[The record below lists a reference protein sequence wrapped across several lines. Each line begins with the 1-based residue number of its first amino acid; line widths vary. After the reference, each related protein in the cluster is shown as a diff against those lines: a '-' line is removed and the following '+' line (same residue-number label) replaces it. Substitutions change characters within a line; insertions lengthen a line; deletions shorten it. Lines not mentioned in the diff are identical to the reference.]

1 MKYILLLAVVL
12 GTIWLMRSLRK
23 PRLPPQQPDAKPPA
37 ASQEPEDMVR
47 CAQCGVHL
55 PRSESLPGRGGVFC
69 SEAHRSVFENQ
80 RSG

>member
-12 GTIWLMRSLRK
+12 GTLWLMRSLRK
-23 PRLPPQQPDAKPPA
+23 PKLPPQPGSTPPPA
-37 ASQEPEDMVR
+37 PPASPEDMVS

-55 PRSESLPGRGGVFC
+55 PRSESLPGRGGIFC
-69 SEAHRSVFENQ
+69 SEAHRSAFENQ